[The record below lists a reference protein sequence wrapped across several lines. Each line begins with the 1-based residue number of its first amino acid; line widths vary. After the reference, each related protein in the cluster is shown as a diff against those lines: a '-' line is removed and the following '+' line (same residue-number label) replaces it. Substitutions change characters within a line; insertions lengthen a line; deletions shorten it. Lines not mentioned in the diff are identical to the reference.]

1 MKTLRYT
8 ITKHHPIYAWKNHT
22 RAVTFELHLEP
33 LIKRFKQSVA
43 NHHKYFSNISKTSGR
58 YQEHLDTL
66 LLIEWLEQQRH
77 NNQESIRWD
86 DNHRDFIWCY
96 ARNLVYSGQYES
108 VFCSACESTYSP
120 TESSIEDWAV
130 GESLFAEGGKRLLC
144 PNGHVLYAIMDW
156 NS

>member
-8 ITKHHPIYAWKNHT
+8 VTNHHPIYGWNNETH
-22 RAVTFELHLEP
+22 AVTFELHLEP
-33 LIKRFKQSVA
+33 LIQVFKQNVA
-43 NHHKYFSNISKTSGR
+43 NHHKYFSNIPKTWPR

-66 LLIEWLEQQRH
+66 ELIEWLEQQQKNYH
-77 NNQESIRWD
+77 QSILWD
-86 DNHRDFIWCY
+86 ANRRDLIWCY
-96 ARNLVYSGQYES
+96 ARSVVYSGQYES
-108 VFCSACESTYSP
+108 VFCPACGVTYSAK
-120 TESSIEDWAV
+120 EGSIEDWAV